1 MLLPALLPLLPFSHQ
16 LEISETKHG
25 VKDMAIPAVSSS
37 FSLLLVEL
45 EMIDLPLPLPLYFSH
60 THGRKTKER

>member
-45 EMIDLPLPLPLYFSH
+45 EMIDLPLPLYFSH
-60 THGRKTKER
+60 THGRQTKER